1 MISKQDRVKPRTVE
15 DLERKYNFE
24 RKFSQPPTQG
34 ENGLTPFIGS
44 NGNWWIGNQDT
55 GVSAGANEEAI
66 KQYCAGLIQ
75 ELARQIPTKISDL
88 INDREFVSES
98 TVNDLINE
106 AFGGSGDI
114 TDETDTTDDST
125 VNAVGETVYYS
136 IDTAYLGSQKQMT
149 INGVTISAAAT
160 STAKGVRYPL
170 AFTSPTE
177 IKQITIAANRSCVLT
192 ASAGRFVQ
200 NGFTWT
206 WLPNDGETV
215 TSVQI
220 SCDITGAK
228 AEGLTMV
235 TK

>member
-24 RKFSQPPTQG
+24 RKFSQPPARG
-34 ENGLTPFIGS
+34 ENGLTPFIGP
-44 NGNWWIGNQDT
+44 NGNWWIGSNDT
-55 GVSAGANEEAI
+55 GVSAGANEEAL

-88 INDREFVSES
+88 INDRGLVSES

-106 AFGGSGDI
+106 ALGE
-114 TDETDTTDDST
+114 TDDTPDATDTTDDSS

-149 INGVTISAAAT
+149 INGVTISAGNN
-160 STAKGVRYPL
+160 SSAKGVRYPL
-170 AFTSPTE
+170 TFNSPTE

-192 ASAGRFVQ
+192 ASAGRLIE

-220 SCDITGAK
+220 SCDITGGK